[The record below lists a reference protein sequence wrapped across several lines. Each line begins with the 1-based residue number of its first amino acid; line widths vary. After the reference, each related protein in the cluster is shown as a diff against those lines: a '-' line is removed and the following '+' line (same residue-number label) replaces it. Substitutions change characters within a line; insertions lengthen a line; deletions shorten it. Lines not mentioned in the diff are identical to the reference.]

1 LPTPENPAAA
11 LIPQQLHRRALL
23 RLAATGGLG
32 LASGLGRSAFAFDT
46 FYAKQPLTAVPPAH
60 PVTAASASGWLN
72 VRMHGAVGD
81 GVHDDTPAINTAI
94 AEVSRAG
101 GGTVYLPAGLYRC
114 YSIHLASYV
123 ALYLDQGATI
133 MAGETPLHGTTSGGY
148 DAAELQ
154 DPAIEAFQDFGHNH
168 WHNSLLW
175 GDGIHDFS
183 ILGPGLIWGKGLSRG
198 NSEDGV
204 LPDTNKPGVGNKAI
218 ALKNCRNVI
227 LRDFSIL
234 QGGWFGILAT
244 GVDNLTIDNLK
255 IDTNRDGMDI
265 DCCRNVRVSNC
276 TVNSPWDDGICPKS
290 SFALGYARPT
300 ENLTITNCFVTGGYE
315 LGSVLDGTWKPT
327 PVDFAQ
333 FRTGRI
339 KCGTESNGGFLNIA
353 ISNCVFERCRGLAL
367 ETVDGAHLED
377 ITFTGIAMRDIA
389 QAPLFLRL
397 GKRMRGPAGVPIGT
411 LKRIILSDITCSG
424 ASMLPSILSG
434 IPGNPIQ
441 DVQINNFFLQQ
452 VGGGTPE
459 LAHRVPPENV
469 DAYPEPTMFGEL
481 PATGLFC
488 RHVENL
494 QVSNFE
500 VQTIAPDARPA
511 FWLADVHGADFF
523 RIRAA
528 QSTTNVFSLHD
539 VRDFRVFGS
548 RGIADATIAQTA
560 QKTL

>member
-1 LPTPENPAAA
+1 MHPATAAA
-11 LIPQQLHRRALL
+11 
-23 RLAATGGLG
+23 AA
-32 LASGLGRSAFAFDT
+32 
-46 FYAKQPLTAVPPAH
+46 
-60 PVTAASASGWLN
+60 GWLN
-72 VRMHGAVGD
+72 VRQHGAVGD
-81 GVHDDTPAINTAI
+81 GTHDDTPAINQAI
-94 AEVSRAG
+94 AEVSRSG

-133 MAGETPLHGTTSGGY
+133 MAGEVPLGGTTSGGY
-148 DAAELQ
+148 DAAEPQ
-154 DPAIEAFQDFGHNH
+154 DPAIEAYQDYGHNH

-175 GDGIHDFS
+175 GDGIHDVS

-198 NSEDGV
+198 HSDDTT
-204 LPDTNKPGVGNKAI
+204 LPDTSKPGVGNKAI
-218 ALKNCRNVI
+218 ALKNCRNVL

-290 SFALGYARPT
+290 SYALGYARPT

-315 LGSVLDGTWKPT
+315 LGTVLDGTWKPT
-327 PVDFAQ
+327 PDSFAPY
-333 FRTGRI
+333 RTGRI
-339 KCGTESNGGFLNIA
+339 KCGTESNGGFLNIT

-367 ETVDGAHLED
+367 ETVDGARLED
-377 ITFTGIAMRDIA
+377 ITFTGITMRDIA

-397 GKRMRGPAGVPIGT
+397 GKRMRGPSGVPIGT
-411 LKRIILSDITCSG
+411 LRRIVLSNISCSG

-441 DVQINNFFLQQ
+441 DVQINNAFFRQ
-452 VGGGTPE
+452 VGGGTPQ

-469 DAYPEPTMFGEL
+469 DGYPEPTMFGEL

-488 RHVENL
+488 RHVSNL
-494 QVSNFE
+494 QVSNLE
-500 VQTIAPDARPA
+500 VQTAAPDARPA
-511 FWLADVHGADFF
+511 FWLADVTGADFF
-523 RIRAA
+523 RVRSANTSGSSAA
-528 QSTTNVFSLHD
+528 FSLHD
-539 VRDFRVFGS
+539 VTDFRVFGS
-548 RGIADATIAQTA
+548 RGIPDTVLPQAAD
-560 QKTL
+560 KTL